1 MADPG
6 TLRRALGARGVGWPA
21 SIEWHD
27 ALASTNDRAK
37 TLARDGAAEWTTVL
51 ADIQTGGR
59 GREGRGWV
67 SPAGGVYLSV
77 LLRPDF
83 PHVSVLPL
91 AAGVAVADAVAE
103 LGVEAA
109 LKWPNDVQLA
119 GRKLGG
125 ILAEAASGPS
135 GVEWVVVGIGV
146 NVAVRLSA
154 FPVELR
160 GTIASLAEGGGA
172 PGVASVAASLL
183 AWLRVW
189 YDAAGSSPASVVAAW
204 RRRAVAWW
212 GETVEIRMG
221 RETLRGRLVDVD
233 DEGALLVATPDGHT
247 RRVVSG
253 EVVQLRRA
261 G

>member
-1 MADPG
+1 MADLG
-6 TLRRALGARGVGWPA
+6 ALTRALGARGVEWPA
-21 SIEWHD
+21 RVEWHEE
-27 ALASTNDRAK
+27 LVSTNDRLKA
-37 TLARDGAAEWTTVL
+37 LAREGAVEWTVVL
-51 ADIQTGGR
+51 ADVQTGGR
-59 GREGRGWV
+59 GREGRGWA
-67 SPAGGVYLSV
+67 SPAGGLYLSV
-77 LLRPDF
+77 LLRPRF
-83 PHVSVLPL
+83 SHVSILPL
-91 AAGVAVADAVAE
+91 AAGVAVAEAAAE

-119 GRKLGG
+119 GRKLAG
-125 ILAEAASGPS
+125 ILAEAAGGPA
-135 GVEWVVVGIGV
+135 GLEWVVVGIGV
-146 NVAVRLSA
+146 NVAVALSA

-172 PGVASVAASLL
+172 PGVATVAASVL

-212 GETVEIRMG
+212 GETVEIRTG
-221 RETLRGRLVDVD
+221 TETLRGRLVDVD
-233 DEGALLVATPDGHT
+233 DEGALLVATLDGRT

-253 EVVQLRRA
+253 EVAQTRRV